1 MMYIHINYGKE
12 TVTVPSV
19 DPAVLA
25 RATADD
31 LRVLL
36 CLCAADITLS
46 GENMDDLC
54 ATVGR
59 IAGCGAITAAASVAF
74 WRGVG
79 VLALSDTASETQFA
93 RPSAQKVP
101 VGTVPAVQDKPTV
114 AEHVTVR
121 RAADQLPHY
130 TSSELA
136 DLLES
141 RPEARES
148 IDECNRIWGNLLNSQ
163 EINTVLALSDYLG
176 LEWDYILSLMARC
189 VEDMD
194 NLGARHSMRYVE
206 KQALA
211 YYDEDIRTLD
221 ALQDKFR
228 ALDKLRSTEGRLR
241 TLFGMGE
248 RKLTPRET
256 KFFSTWLHDF
266 GYDYEIIEL
275 AYNVAV
281 DAKGEPKM
289 SYINSVLANW
299 DKDGLRTP
307 AAIEEAQLLFLAE
320 RDRKKTAAP
329 KPAAPAQTGSFDTES
344 VFDAAVRRSLGE
356 KPEA

>member
-1 MMYIHINYGKE
+1 MTYIHINYGQK
-12 TVTVPSV
+12 TVALPAV
-19 DPAVLA
+19 DPAILA

-36 CLCAADITLS
+36 CLCAADVPPS
-46 GENMDDLC
+46 GESMDELC
-54 ATVGR
+54 AAVGR
-59 IAGCGAITAAASVAF
+59 LAGCGAMTAAASVAF
-74 WRGVG
+74 WRGIG
-79 VLALSDTASETQFA
+79 VLELS
-93 RPSAQKVP
+93 
-101 VGTVPAVQDKPTV
+101 GTVADTKMAPPAKVTSQPV
-114 AEHVTVR
+114 AENVTVR
-121 RAADQLPHY
+121 RSADQLPHY
-130 TSSELA
+130 TTSELA

-141 RPEARES
+141 RPEAREN
-148 IDECNRIWGNLLNSQ
+148 IDECHRIWGSLLNSQ
-163 EINTVLALSDYLG
+163 EINTILALSDYLG

-194 NLGARHSMRYVE
+194 KLGARHSMRYVE

-211 YYDEDIRTLD
+211 YYDEGIHTLD

-228 ALDKLRSTEGRLR
+228 ALDKLRSTEGHLR

-256 KFFSTWLHDF
+256 KYFSTWLHEF
-266 GYDYEIIEL
+266 GFDYEIIEL

-299 DKDGLRTP
+299 NKDGLRTP
-307 AAIEEAQLLFLAE
+307 EAIEEAQLLFRAD
-320 RDRKKTAAP
+320 RDRKRVAATS
-329 KPAAPAQTGSFDTES
+329 KPASTETDGSFNTEN
-344 VFDAAVRRSLGE
+344 FFEAAVRRSLGDDP
-356 KPEA
+356 KTN

>member
-1 MMYIHINYGKE
+1 MTYININYGKK
-12 TVTVPSV
+12 TVALPAV
-19 DPAVLA
+19 DPAILA

-36 CLCAADITLS
+36 CLCASDVPPS
-46 GENMDDLC
+46 GESMDDLC
-54 ATVGR
+54 AAVGR
-59 IAGCGAITAAASVAF
+59 LAGCGAMTAAASIAF
-74 WRGVG
+74 WRGIG
-79 VLALSDTASETQFA
+79 VLELSGAVAETGST
-93 RPSAQKVP
+93 P
-101 VGTVPAVQDKPTV
+101 PAVEPKQTV
-114 AEHVTVR
+114 TENVTVR

-130 TSSELA
+130 TTSELA
-136 DLLES
+136 DLLEG
-141 RPEARES
+141 RPEAREN
-148 IDECNRIWGNLLNSQ
+148 IDECHRIWGSMLNSQ
-163 EINTVLALSDYLG
+163 EINTILALSDYLG

-194 NLGARHSMRYVE
+194 KLGARHSMRYVE

-211 YYDEDIRTLD
+211 YYDEEIRTLD

-256 KFFSTWLHDF
+256 KYFSTWLHDF

-307 AAIEEAQLLFLAE
+307 AAIEEAQLLFRAD
-320 RDRKKTAAP
+320 RDRKRVAAKPKTAP
-329 KPAAPAQTGSFDTES
+329 VGEDGSFNTEN
-344 VFDAAVRRSLGE
+344 FFEAAVRRSLGDD
-356 KPEA
+356 PQTN

>member
-1 MMYIHINYGKE
+1 MTYIHINYGQK
-12 TVTVPSV
+12 TVALPAV
-19 DPAVLA
+19 DPAILA

-36 CLCAADITLS
+36 CLCAADVPPS
-46 GENMDDLC
+46 GESMDELC
-54 ATVGR
+54 AAVGR
-59 IAGCGAITAAASVAF
+59 LAGCGAMTAAASVAF
-74 WRGVG
+74 WRGIG
-79 VLALSDTASETQFA
+79 VLELS
-93 RPSAQKVP
+93 
-101 VGTVPAVQDKPTV
+101 GTVADTKIAPPAKVTSQPV
-114 AEHVTVR
+114 AENVTVR
-121 RAADQLPHY
+121 RSADQLPHY
-130 TSSELA
+130 TTSELA
-136 DLLES
+136 DLLEK
-141 RPEARES
+141 RPEAREN
-148 IDECNRIWGNLLNSQ
+148 IDECHRIWGSLLNSQ
-163 EINTVLALSDYLG
+163 EINTILALSDYLG

-194 NLGARHSMRYVE
+194 KLGARHSMRYVE

-256 KFFSTWLHDF
+256 KYFSTWLHDF

-307 AAIEEAQLLFLAE
+307 AAIEEAQLLFRAD
-320 RDRKKTAAP
+320 RDRKRVAAKPKTAP
-329 KPAAPAQTGSFDTES
+329 VGEDGSFNTEN
-344 VFDAAVRRSLGE
+344 FFEAAVRRSLGDDP
-356 KPEA
+356 KTN

>member
-1 MMYIHINYGKE
+1 MTYININYGKK
-12 TVTVPSV
+12 TVALPAV
-19 DPAVLA
+19 DPAILA

-36 CLCAADITLS
+36 CLCAADVPPS
-46 GENMDDLC
+46 GESMDDLC
-54 ATVGR
+54 AAVGR
-59 IAGCGAITAAASVAF
+59 LAGCGAMTAAASIAF
-74 WRGVG
+74 WRGIG
-79 VLALSDTASETQFA
+79 VLELSGTAAEA
-93 RPSAQKVP
+93 KIA
-101 VGTVPAVQDKPTV
+101 PATEIKQAVTDN
-114 AEHVTVR
+114 VTVR

-130 TSSELA
+130 TTSELA
-136 DLLES
+136 DLLEK
-141 RPEARES
+141 RPEAREN
-148 IDECNRIWGNLLNSQ
+148 IDECHRIWGSLLNSQ
-163 EINTVLALSDYLG
+163 EINTILALSDYLG

-194 NLGARHSMRYVE
+194 KLGARHSMRYVE

-256 KFFSTWLHDF
+256 KYFSTWLHDF

-307 AAIEEAQLLFLAE
+307 AAIEEAQLLFRAD
-320 RDRKKTAAP
+320 RDRKRVAAKPKTAP
-329 KPAAPAQTGSFDTES
+329 VGEDGSFNTEN
-344 VFDAAVRRSLGE
+344 FFEAAVRRSLGDDP
-356 KPEA
+356 KTN